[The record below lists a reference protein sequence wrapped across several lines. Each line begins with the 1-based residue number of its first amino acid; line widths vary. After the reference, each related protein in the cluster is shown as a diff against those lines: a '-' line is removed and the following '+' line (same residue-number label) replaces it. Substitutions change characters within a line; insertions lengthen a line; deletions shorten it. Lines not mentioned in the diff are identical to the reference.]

1 VLGIFGKGKGSK
13 GLLVGLGSDGFA
25 SPRLLSLKVIQH
37 SLTFSHTE
45 RITALYYIR
54 RFDVRR
60 KNRPENSTQ
69 YTHGMAGKKNQ
80 TTTNGVVKKFSKNLK
95 RKLLFKSKQHGK

>member
-1 VLGIFGKGKGSK
+1 
-13 GLLVGLGSDGFA
+13 
-25 SPRLLSLKVIQH
+25 
-37 SLTFSHTE
+37 
-45 RITALYYIR
+45 
-54 RFDVRR
+54 VRR